1 MTRGM
6 YFTVRRLDIGDFR
19 ERVQKTRIGLNYSFA
34 YPIPSRNKPVLIIM
48 NAIPTR
54 RIATLGKALWGLL
67 AVVVFISISG
77 PTVTAQEVQRIGF
90 NDAVQIAL
98 ERSVTIRRA
107 QNNVQL
113 QAVTVSAER
122 AAFLP
127 NLNLNSGTTRNY
139 GLSFDQTAGQL
150 VNESTDSFS
159 MSASSSLNIFNGFAD
174 VASLAQAKLNLEAQ
188 EYDYD
193 RTRQTIVFNVI
204 TDYLNV
210 ILTEERLAI
219 RQEDM
224 AAQQLLLNQIE
235 EFVNAGVR
243 AVSDLYTQQA
253 ALAASEAQVLN
264 AESQF
269 QVAKTR
275 LIQTLQLDPLGDYEF
290 VAPDP
295 NDIPLE
301 VREYDPQS
309 LMIGAFESRS
319 DLRAQEAAIDAATQG
334 IRVSK
339 AGYLPSLNFSS
350 SYRTSFSSRSG
361 SVVDGAFVETP
372 FSDQLGDNQA
382 KSLSFSLSIP
392 LFNRLAVKTSVERS
406 RVQYANAILDLE
418 AMQQSVALD
427 IRQAYYDYQ
436 IGVKQ
441 LDVSAKQL
449 RAAEQALEVEQERY
463 DVGASTLVELTQS
476 RARYTDAASGRAQ
489 AIFQFH
495 FQQRLLE
502 YYQGTLDPGQ
512 PLF

>member
-1 MTRGM
+1 
-6 YFTVRRLDIGDFR
+6 
-19 ERVQKTRIGLNYSFA
+19 
-34 YPIPSRNKPVLIIM
+34 M
-48 NAIPTR
+48 NALTTR
-54 RIATLGKALWGLL
+54 RIVTLGRGLLGLL
-67 AVVVFISISG
+67 ALVVFISITG
-77 PTVTAQEVQRIGF
+77 RAATAQEIQRIGF
-90 NDAVQIAL
+90 NDAVRIAL
-98 ERSVTIRRA
+98 ERNVTIRRA
-107 QNNVQL
+107 QNNVEL
-113 QAVTVSAER
+113 QVTTVAAQR

-127 NLNLNSGTTRNY
+127 NLNFNSGTSRIY
-139 GLSFDQTAGQL
+139 GLSFDQTAGKL
-150 VNESTDSFS
+150 VNESTENFN
-159 MSASSSLNIFNGFAD
+159 MGASSSLNIFNGFAD
-174 VASLAQAKLNLEAQ
+174 VASLAQARLNLESQ
-188 EYDYD
+188 EYGYD

-204 TDYLNV
+204 TNYLNV

-224 AAQQLLLNQIE
+224 AAQEILLNQIE

-253 ALAASEAQVLN
+253 TLAASEAQVLT

-275 LIQTLQLDPLGDYEF
+275 LIQILQLDPLGDYEF
-290 VAPDP
+290 IAPDP
-295 NDIPLE
+295 DDIPLE
-301 VREYDPQS
+301 VREYDPQN
-309 LMIGAFESRS
+309 LMVGAFESRS
-319 DLRAQEAAIDAATQG
+319 DLRAQEATIDAATQG

-339 AGYLPSLNFSS
+339 AGYLPKLNFSS

-361 SVVDGAFVETP
+361 SFRDGAFVETP
-372 FSDQLGDNQA
+372 FSDQLSDNQS
-382 KSLSFSLSIP
+382 KSLSLSLSIP

-406 RVQYANAILDLE
+406 RVQYANAMLDLE

-436 IGVKQ
+436 TGVKQ
-441 LDVSAKQL
+441 LDVTAKQL

-476 RARYTDAASGRAQ
+476 RVRYTSASSGRAQ

-495 FQQRLLE
+495 FQRRLLE
-502 YYQGTLDPGQ
+502 YYQGILDPGQ